1 VALQRTGD
9 LRQGALRDVAAVQSR
24 AAGLSQRK
32 PVRRHTAAD
41 HDVHSTFA
49 LVLAGGRGTRLQQ
62 LTDSRAK
69 PAMPFGGHLKI
80 IDFSL
85 SNCINS
91 GIRRISVLTQYKS
104 QSLVRHVMHGQGL
117 PGLGPDEF
125 IDVVPAQQQGGAG
138 WYSGTADAV
147 FQNLDLLESV
157 DAKFVLVLAGDHV
170 YRMDYRRIV
179 AEHAAR
185 DADLTVACVEVP
197 IEQACAFGVMC
208 ADADARVR
216 TFDEKP
222 ACPKALPGRPDVA
235 LASMGVYVFSTAF
248 LCEALRRDAAD
259 PDSCH
264 DFGHNVV
271 PAAVA
276 SARVYAHNFATSC
289 VDTVDALPYWR
300 DVGTLDAYWQ
310 ANMDLTQPR
319 PELDLYDDAWP
330 IRGAGRPLP
339 PAKFVSDA
347 EGRHGTAIDSLVS
360 GGCIVRGA
368 TVRRSVVCPKV
379 CIDEGSV
386 VEDSLLL
393 PGATIGRNV
402 VLRRVIVDEG
412 CVLPDGLKVGVHPAE
427 DRARFCVTERGVT
440 LVTARMLEP

>member
-1 VALQRTGD
+1 VALQRSIELG
-9 LRQGALRDVAAVQSR
+9 QGALRDTDTLQSR
-24 AAGLSQRK
+24 AAAVPQRE
-32 PVRRHTAAD
+32 PLRRKAAAD
-41 HDVHSTFA
+41 PDLHSTFA

-69 PAMPFGGHLKI
+69 PAMAFGGHLKI
-80 IDFSL
+80 IDFTL

-91 GIRRISVLTQYKS
+91 GVRRISVLTQYKS
-104 QSLVRHVMHGQGL
+104 QSLIRHVMHGQGL
-117 PGLGPDEF
+117 PGLGPNEF
-125 IDVVPAQQQGGAG
+125 MDVVPAQQQGGAG

-147 FQNLDLLESV
+147 FQNLDLLQSA

-170 YRMDYRRIV
+170 YRMDYRRMV
-179 AEHAAR
+179 AEHEAR
-185 DADLTVACVEVP
+185 GADLTVACVEVP
-197 IEQACAFGVMC
+197 VEQACAFGVMHV
-208 ADADARVR
+208 DADARVR
-216 TFDEKP
+216 AFHEKP
-222 ACPKALPGRPDVA
+222 ACPGALPGRPDVA

-264 DFGHNVV
+264 DFGHNIV

-276 SARVYAHNFATSC
+276 SAHVYAHNFATSC
-289 VDTVDALPYWR
+289 VDTVEALPYWR

-310 ANMDLTQPR
+310 ANMDLTRPR

-330 IRGAGRPLP
+330 IRGAGRPLS

-347 EGRHGTAIDSLVS
+347 EGHHGTVIDSLVS
-360 GGCIVRGA
+360 GGCIVRSA
-368 TVRRSVVCPKV
+368 TLRRSVVCPAV
-379 CIDEGSV
+379 RVGEGST

-393 PGATIGRNV
+393 PGAVIGRNV

-412 CVLPDGLKVGVHPAE
+412 CVLPDGIKVGVHPAE
-427 DRARFCVTERGVT
+427 DRARFVVTERGVT